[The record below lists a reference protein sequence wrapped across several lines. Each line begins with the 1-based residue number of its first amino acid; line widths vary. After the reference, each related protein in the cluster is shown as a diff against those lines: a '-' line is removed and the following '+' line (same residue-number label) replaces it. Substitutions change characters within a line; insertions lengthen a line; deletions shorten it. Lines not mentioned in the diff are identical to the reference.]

1 MHKAVL
7 VAVALAAC
15 AQAAG
20 MAAVALTSARSGK
33 RFGDVRGA
41 KPLAV
46 TGLVIAVA
54 LVLLALA
61 S

>member
-1 MHKAVL
+1 
-7 VAVALAAC
+7 
-15 AQAAG
+15 